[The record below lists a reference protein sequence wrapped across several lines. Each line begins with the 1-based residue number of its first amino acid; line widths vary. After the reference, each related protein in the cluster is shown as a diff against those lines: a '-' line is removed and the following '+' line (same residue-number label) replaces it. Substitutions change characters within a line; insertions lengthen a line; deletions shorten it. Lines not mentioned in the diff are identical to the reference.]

1 LDNDRKTGYDYQN
14 VPELREDDHP
24 SGKRSVLADALPG
37 LQGEGQAGR
46 KDHQGMPEMRPGL
59 YIPFRRTAM
68 AEILSGVPGRT
79 KVTANNPSE
88 KGGKLDGY

>member
-1 LDNDRKTGYDYQN
+1 M
-14 VPELREDDHP
+14 PELREDDRS
-24 SGKRSVLADALPG
+24 SGKRSVLADALSG
-37 LQGEGQAGR
+37 VQGKGSAGGD
-46 KDHQGMPEMRPGL
+46 DHKGMPEMRSCL
-59 YIPFRRTAM
+59 YLLFCRPAV